1 MTEKIAAALDAAK
14 DVSDYYEGANDDPAV
29 IYAGGLLGRVLKVRA
44 TLPDA
49 REELAALEEEVLR
62 LRLENKKWEAH
73 VATLDAPKD
82 LLKRAEEAERAREKE
97 LAIVRAELDIA
108 VVALEH
114 LADRSRPISTDVA
127 YVMQAYVMQMEAAA
141 ALAAI
146 TRLRFDVLSTQGET

>member
-1 MTEKIAAALDAAK
+1 MTEKIAAALDAAAVVVK
-14 DVSDYYEGANDDPAV
+14 GQEHWYVRLSQALPA
-29 IYAGGLLGRVLKVRA
+29 
-44 TLPDA
+44 A
-49 REELAALEEEVLR
+49 REELTALEEEVLR
-62 LRLENKKWEAH
+62 LRLEDKKWEAH
-73 VATLDAPKD
+73 VATLSAPKD

-127 YVMQAYVMQMEAAA
+127 YVMQMEAAA

-146 TRLRFDVLSTQGET
+146 TRLRFDVLSTQGEI